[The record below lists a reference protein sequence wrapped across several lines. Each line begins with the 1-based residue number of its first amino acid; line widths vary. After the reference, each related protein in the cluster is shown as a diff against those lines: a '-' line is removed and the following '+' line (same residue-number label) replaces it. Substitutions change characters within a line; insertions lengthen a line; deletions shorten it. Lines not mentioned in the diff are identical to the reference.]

1 MKVAIISSMA
11 STLVNFRGPL
21 IVEMVR
27 RGHQVVAFA
36 PDHDAKT
43 RFALEQLGAMPIDY
57 AMSRTGLN
65 PLRDAVALAQLVRLL
80 RNHRPDTSF
89 AYFIK
94 PVIYGTL
101 AAKLAGVPHRF
112 AMMEGMGF
120 VFTHDEKPGIGHRLL
135 QWLSTWLF
143 RLSLLFATRL
153 LLLNEDDYR
162 EFVDRRLVR
171 PDKAS
176 ILGGIGVDL
185 LEWSY
190 HVPKTDPVEFVFI
203 GRLLRDKGV
212 EEFAAAA
219 RIVRKKFPSTRFVM
233 LGGHDSNPTAIPLSR
248 VQQWV
253 NEGTVQWPGHVP
265 IRPALLDASVFVLP
279 SYREGVPRSTQEA
292 MAIGLPVV
300 TTDVPGC
307 RETIVEGVNGFL
319 VPARDA
325 TALAEAMTYFVTHPE
340 KIVPMGLESRRI
352 AEDRFDVHRQN
363 CKLLDLI
370 GL

>member
-21 IVEMVR
+21 IAEMVR
-27 RGHQVVAFA
+27 RGHEVLAFA
-36 PDHDAKT
+36 PDHDSGT
-43 RFALEQLGAMPIDY
+43 RSALKQLGAKPIDY

-80 RNHRPDTSF
+80 RHHRPDTSF

-101 AAKLAGVPHRF
+101 AAKLAGVRNRY

-120 VFTHDEKPGIGHRLL
+120 VFTHENPGVGHRIL
-135 QWLSTWLF
+135 QWVSIRLF
-143 RLSLLFATRL
+143 RLSLFFATRL
-153 LLLNEDDYR
+153 LLLNEDDYQ
-162 EFVDRRLVR
+162 EFMDRRLVR
-171 PDKAS
+171 PEKAS

-185 LEWSY
+185 SEWSY
-190 HVPKTDPVEFVFI
+190 HVPKTDPVEFVFV

-219 RIVRKKFPSTRFVM
+219 RLVLEKFPFARFVM

-248 VQQWV
+248 VQEWV
-253 NEGTVQWPGHVP
+253 KEGIVEWPGHVP
-265 IRPALLDASVFVLP
+265 IRPALQAASVFVLP

-292 MAIGLPVV
+292 MAMGLPVV

-307 RETIVEGVNGFL
+307 RETIVEGANGFL
-319 VPARDA
+319 VPARNVA
-325 TALAEAMTYFVTHPE
+325 ALAEAMAYFVTHPE
-340 KIVPMGLESRRI
+340 KIIPMGLESRRI
-352 AEDRFDVHRQN
+352 AEERFDVHRQN
-363 CKLLDLI
+363 SKLLDLI
-370 GL
+370 DL